1 MWTDHERGEEVE
13 QVEGQG
19 GDEVEEEPGAEIV
32 DRDLPD
38 VRDNLTLFIHKCCPE
53 VEKYV

>member
-38 VRDNLTLFIHKCCPE
+38 VGDNLTLFIHKCCPE